1 MIDPKKIEQI
11 ARQVHESMPKGLR
24 DLGEDVEKK
33 IRQVLQSQLT
43 RLDLVSREEFDV
55 QTQVLLRT
63 REKLALLEQRLNDL
77 ENRSPNQL
85 SGGQQQRVAIARSLC
100 MNPQVM
106 LFDEVTAALDPEMV
120 QEVLEVI
127 RDLAGSGMTLLIVTH
142 ELAFARAVADRIV
155 FMEKGQILEQGSPHQ
170 FFDNP
175 RSQRARQFLAKFS
188 YTNVIKRK
196 ESA

>member
-63 REKLALLEQRLNDL
+63 REKLALLEQRLSEL
-77 ENRSPNQL
+77 ESRSV
-85 SGGQQQRVAIARSLC
+85 SVS
-100 MNPQVM
+100 
-106 LFDEVTAALDPEMV
+106 VTPDAE
-120 QEVLEVI
+120 
-127 RDLAGSGMTLLIVTH
+127 
-142 ELAFARAVADRIV
+142 
-155 FMEKGQILEQGSPHQ
+155 EKP
-170 FFDNP
+170 
-175 RSQRARQFLAKFS
+175 
-188 YTNVIKRK
+188 
-196 ESA
+196 

>member
-63 REKLALLEQRLNDL
+63 REKLVLLEQRIGDL
-77 ENRSPNQL
+77 ESR
-85 SGGQQQRVAIARSLC
+85 
-100 MNPQVM
+100 
-106 LFDEVTAALDPEMV
+106 AAAPTVE
-120 QEVLEVI
+120 
-127 RDLAGSGMTLLIVTH
+127 
-142 ELAFARAVADRIV
+142 
-155 FMEKGQILEQGSPHQ
+155 EKQ
-170 FFDNP
+170 
-175 RSQRARQFLAKFS
+175 
-188 YTNVIKRK
+188 
-196 ESA
+196 

>member
-77 ENRSPNQL
+77 ENRSL
-85 SGGQQQRVAIARSLC
+85 SASAT
-100 MNPQVM
+100 P
-106 LFDEVTAALDPEMV
+106 DAE
-120 QEVLEVI
+120 
-127 RDLAGSGMTLLIVTH
+127 
-142 ELAFARAVADRIV
+142 
-155 FMEKGQILEQGSPHQ
+155 EKQ
-170 FFDNP
+170 
-175 RSQRARQFLAKFS
+175 
-188 YTNVIKRK
+188 
-196 ESA
+196 

>member
-77 ENRSPNQL
+77 ES
-85 SGGQQQRVAIARSLC
+85 RSLIASAT
-100 MNPQVM
+100 P
-106 LFDEVTAALDPEMV
+106 DAE
-120 QEVLEVI
+120 
-127 RDLAGSGMTLLIVTH
+127 
-142 ELAFARAVADRIV
+142 
-155 FMEKGQILEQGSPHQ
+155 EKQ
-170 FFDNP
+170 
-175 RSQRARQFLAKFS
+175 
-188 YTNVIKRK
+188 
-196 ESA
+196 